1 MDVAHPA
8 REDGPTGGPDG
19 GRHIPVLRR
28 VGLCHRCVLPF
39 CHCAVRGPDH
49 GHGGHPTCSSA
60 AAHFDA
66 LCGGGL
72 EPGIRGLGAFPT
84 SRSGKVNTTRDI
96 VTGRRQSSSRYSRV
110 LSRAPFTDTSFAL
123 SSFPIL
129 LDFYFY
135 FYFYLL
141 VGQQRLTTRANS
153 RRRFTCGVSLNPPCS
168 LSFLLR
174 SPRLPALLTR
184 GHGRR

>member
-49 GHGGHPTCSSA
+49 GPGGHPTCSSA

-66 LCGGGL
+66 LRWRARTRD
-72 EPGIRGLGAFPT
+72 PGLGAFPT
-84 SRSGKVNTTRDI
+84 NRSGKVNTTRDI

-110 LSRAPFTDTSFAL
+110 LSRPPFTDTSFAL

-129 LDFYFY
+129 LYFYFY
-135 FYFYLL
+135 FYFL
-141 VGQQRLTTRANS
+141 VEQQRLTTRANS

-168 LSFLLR
+168 PSFFLSR
-174 SPRLPALLTR
+174 SPRLPALPTR
-184 GHGRR
+184 GRGRC